1 MLPERTVTM
10 LGLYLA
16 MIDTHEEK
24 NKFEEL
30 YKEYKSTMYNFAM
43 AILKDS
49 YMAEDAVH
57 KINKVKCNETRNFLV
72 ILVRN
77 SSIDIYNQ
85 NKKIVPIDELDET
98 DTIDLPDLI
107 EKRLERERVFEI
119 ISNMDEK
126 YSDILMLKFF
136 YNCSNEEVSQQLNIN
151 PEHVSIRLFRAKAK
165 LKKLIMEEYEHD

>member
-1 MLPERTVTM
+1 MSYRS
-10 LGLYLA
+10 YL
-16 MIDTHEEK
+16 
-24 NKFEEL
+24 
-30 YKEYKSTMYNFAM
+30 
-43 AILKDS
+43 
-49 YMAEDAVH
+49 
-57 KINKVKCNETRNFLV
+57 KCNETRNFLV